1 MRKIAL
7 IMEGWK
13 RYITYAWPSGI
24 LQKMKETDEDINLY
38 IFNSSGGWSLDE
50 KYNTGEYNIHHLP
63 DFKEFDGIILDLNNI
78 GRKDVCEF
86 VIDKAKKSGKPVISI
101 ANEIED
107 FYYVGIDNYR
117 AIQNVI
123 EHLYEK
129 HACQSYWFIMGGK
142 ENYENQ
148 KRVLALKEFLE
159 KHQIT
164 YRDDDFY
171 YGSYEYGCGYEGFR
185 EMRQRHTKL
194 PDAVICANDNIA
206 VGVCQAASEEG
217 LSVPDDFCVTGF
229 DNFDKAVYFTPSIT
243 TVSHIREEVGYA
255 CADILIRIWNGEDVP
270 KLTYTETTFIPAESC
285 GCGGEMINRRE
296 HAKNQIMYGI
306 ETDNFEEQ
314 VIALEYALMRC
325 NNVREMTKWIPK
337 CIPAFQCDAM
347 YLVVDDR
354 INDYKRN
361 PDYVDSNL
369 PGDDGFMVCGYPEH
383 MVVELAYED
392 GKISEGKA
400 QKIEGIFPM
409 FDYPERGSDFL
420 FLPLHFRERTV
431 GYFVI
436 RNAVYLMEKQYLFQV
451 LRVLTSAMENLH
463 KKEKLEYLNKEL
475 SELYVRDAMTGL
487 YNRMGYQR
495 LGYKLFEEKK
505 QDKEDFAILFM
516 DMDRLKYINDHFGH
530 ECGDAAIKVIAR
542 AILKNVSKEDI
553 PVRNGGDEFVVFL
566 RKAQKKEVDEI
577 AARIVADIGIQTRN
591 EQLPFDVSVSVGS
604 IYTDISTEKTLDD
617 YIREADEVM
626 YKNKV
631 NKNAQRV

>member
-1 MRKIAL
+1 MKKIAL

-13 RYITYAWPSGI
+13 RYITYAWPAGI
-24 LQKMKETDEDINLY
+24 LQKMKESDEEINLY

-78 GRKDVCEF
+78 GHKDVCEY
-86 VIDKAKKSGKPVISI
+86 IIGKARKSGKPVISI

-107 FYYVGIDNYR
+107 FYYVGIDNYK
-117 AIQNVI
+117 AIREVI
-123 EHLYEK
+123 AHLYDK
-129 HACQSYWFIMGGK
+129 HACRSYWFIMGDK

-148 KRVLALKEFLE
+148 KRVLALKEFMEE
-159 KHQIT
+159 KGLV
-164 YRDDDFY
+164 YKEEDFY
-171 YGSYEYGCGYEGFR
+171 YGSYEYKCGYEGFL
-185 EMRQRHTKL
+185 ELRQKHEKL

-206 VGVCQAASEEG
+206 VGVCQVASEEG
-217 LSVPDDFCVTGF
+217 LSVPGDFCVTGF
-229 DNFDKAVYFTPSIT
+229 DNFDKAVYFTPSVT

-255 CADILIRIWNGEDVP
+255 CADILIRIWNGEAIP
-270 KLTYTETTFIPAESC
+270 KFNYTETTFIPTESC
-285 GCGGEMINRRE
+285 GCAETAINSRE

-325 NNVREMTKWIPK
+325 NSVREMTKWIPK
-337 CIPAFQCDAM
+337 CIPAFKCDAM
-347 YLVVDDR
+347 YLVIDDR

-361 PDYVDSNL
+361 PDYFDSHL
-369 PGDDGFMVCGYPEH
+369 PGDDCFMIRGYPKQ

-392 GKISEGKA
+392 GKISEDKA
-400 QKIEGIFPM
+400 KKIEGIFPM
-409 FDYPERGSDFL
+409 FDYPASGTDFL

-451 LRVLTSAMENLH
+451 LSVLTSAMENLH

-475 SELYVRDAMTGL
+475 SELYIRDAMTGL

-505 QDKEDFAILFM
+505 QAKEDFAILFM
-516 DMDRLKYINDHFGH
+516 DMDRLKYINDNFGH
-530 ECGDAAIKVIAR
+530 ECGDTAIKIIAK

-553 PVRNGGDEFVVFL
+553 PIRNGGDEFVIFL
-566 RKAQKKEVDEI
+566 SKAKKDEAEEI
-577 AARIVADIGIQTRN
+577 AAGIVVDVRAQAEN
-591 EQLPFDVSVSVGS
+591 EKLPFEVSVSVGS
-604 IYTDISTEKTLDD
+604 IYTDVSTERTLDD
-617 YIREADEVM
+617 YTREADEVM
-626 YKNKV
+626 YRNKL